1 MLSKRNVSQV
11 NYRQSLV
18 ILSVSAQHDR
28 DRQKTYKKESL
39 TNKQQKKN
47 MKELKYEAPKVEIIE
62 VAVEKGYASTT
73 GFFSFDNNENN
84 INVVDEDERT
94 WGDLWSGKVH

>member
-1 MLSKRNVSQV
+1 M
-11 NYRQSLV
+11 
-18 ILSVSAQHDR
+18 LSVSAQHDR

-62 VAVEKGYASTT
+62 VAVEKGYASTS
-73 GFFSFDNNENN
+73 GFFSLGSQDE
-84 INVVDEDERT
+84 IKVVDEDEGT